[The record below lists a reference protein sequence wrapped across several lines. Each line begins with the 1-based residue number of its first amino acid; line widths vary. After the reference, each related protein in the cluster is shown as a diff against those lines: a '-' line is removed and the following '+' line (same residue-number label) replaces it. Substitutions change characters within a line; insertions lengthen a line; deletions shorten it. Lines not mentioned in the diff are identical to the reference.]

1 MPQQILTHRSEPSQ
15 PPIDDFLGTFA
26 PFCHLVCVAAPSH
39 SVQSS
44 TLHGFLPRGAFTMSP
59 SSICATET
67 AGMLPFETSCLLCV
81 PIRNRQST
89 PSADGAWFHC
99 GLRLTDE
106 CVDGLRFEASSILAN
121 SGTAESVREF
131 RNRYRPSAAIA
142 HVS

>member
-1 MPQQILTHRSEPSQ
+1 
-15 PPIDDFLGTFA
+15 
-26 PFCHLVCVAAPSH
+26 
-39 SVQSS
+39 
-44 TLHGFLPRGAFTMSP
+44 MSP

-121 SGTAESVREF
+121 SGTAESMREF